1 MSAIE
6 PQLSPKS
13 NLGSLDYNKQRRKKN
28 TYKGV
33 FWINLSIVTLFLNL
47 LPNNLIDPFSYDQTT
62 KNSVIIP
69 KKRLKGRDIE
79 YNSKLASR
87 FQSVDAI
94 VYHIRKHVPD
104 SSAKLEQ
111 FELLTKLIRQR
122 FIHAYSVYGMQENWI
137 AVLAGRLIWRDLSA
151 KVIPDDILKG
161 DAAACSQVSIIMMD
175 ACRKLS
181 IPTRKVGLKG
191 HYALEAL
198 INDNWYYTDAN
209 LKPDFNAIKGRK
221 SLKEI
226 IENKE
231 QFKLYANTVLD
242 SEEVADKFSI
252 IEYGSPNSNP
262 APRAHFFQAITKE
275 LSHWGWLIPL
285 AVGIFFLRKR
295 NTKDSNKRIFE
306 PQFLQQFQAT
316 ALCLCVL
323 QHCVLPNR
331 WLSPLTKQQQKA
343 SITRI

>member
-1 MSAIE
+1 M
-6 PQLSPKS
+6 L
-13 NLGSLDYNKQRRKKN
+13 L
-28 TYKGV
+28 
-33 FWINLSIVTLFLNL
+33 LNL

-69 KKRLKGRDIE
+69 KKKSRGKDFE

-94 VYHIRKHVPD
+94 IYHIRKHVPD

-111 FELLTKLIRQR
+111 FELLVKLIRQR
-122 FIHAYSVYGMQENWI
+122 FVHAYSVYGMQENWI

-175 ACRKLS
+175 ACRKLG

-191 HYALEAL
+191 HYALEAF
-198 INDNWYYTDAN
+198 INGNWYYADAN

-221 SLKEI
+221 SLEEI
-226 IENKE
+226 IKNRE

-242 SEEVADKFSI
+242 SEEVADKFSV
-252 IEYGSPNSNP
+252 IEYGSTNNNP
-262 APRAHFFQAITKE
+262 APRAHFFQATTKE
-275 LSHWGWLIPL
+275 LSHWGWMISL
-285 AVGIFFLRKR
+285 AIGIFFLKNR
-295 NTKDSNKRIFE
+295 NTRGSNKHIFE

-323 QHCVLPNR
+323 QYCILPNR
-331 WLSPLTKQQQKA
+331 WLSPLTRQPQKA